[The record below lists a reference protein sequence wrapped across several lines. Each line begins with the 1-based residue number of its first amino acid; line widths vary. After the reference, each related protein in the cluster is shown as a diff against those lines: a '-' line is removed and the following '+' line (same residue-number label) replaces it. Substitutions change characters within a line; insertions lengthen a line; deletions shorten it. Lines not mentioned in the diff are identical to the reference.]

1 MRHSGAELIRTA
13 VRVEGVVQGVGFRPF
28 VYTLATGLGLTGHV
42 GNDLDGVFV
51 EVEGPAA
58 AVGEFLTR
66 LERDAPPLARIERV
80 TTTVIAPRRS
90 ASFAIAASRG
100 EPARRR
106 RTLVSAD
113 TATCADCL
121 RELSDPADR
130 RFGYPFINC
139 TNCGPR
145 FTIVRDVPYDRPL
158 TTMAPF
164 AMCEPCAAEYHDPA
178 DRRFH
183 AQPTCCPACGP
194 RLALRDPAG
203 NILAGDPLAQSAKL
217 LSQGLVLA
225 VKGLGGYHLAAD
237 AACQEAVARLRARKH
252 REDKPFAVMAADLAA
267 ARRLAE
273 VDAAAA
279 DLLTSPARPIV
290 LLPRRPEAP
299 VATATAPGNRQLGIM
314 LPYTPLHHMLLA
326 ALAATGTQSMV
337 LTSGNVSDEPIVYRD
352 EEVLERLAGIA
363 DAFLTHDR
371 AIHIR
376 TDDSVARAFRGRS
389 ALLRRSRG
397 YVPEPV
403 TVASGFPRPVLA
415 CGAELKNTFALA
427 RGRHVFVSHHIGDLE
442 NAETLRSFTAGI
454 EHFRRLFDVDPQVV
468 AHDLHP
474 EYLSTKYAVEL
485 AETSPVALQPVQ
497 HHHAHIASCLADNGE
512 DGPVIGVAFD
522 GTGYGTDGTI
532 WGGEFLA
539 ADLAT
544 FERGG
549 HLAPVPMP
557 GGAAAIRQPWRMAAA
572 YLKGQ
577 DDLDV
582 ARRNQ
587 ASWPAI
593 VSMARRGVNSP
604 PTSSAG
610 RLFDAAAAILGVRD
624 AINYE
629 GQAAVELEQLADPAE
644 AGAYPAGLE
653 AGHPFQARGADLL
666 QGVIDDLTSGVPAP
680 VIAARFHHGV
690 AALIEAGCLAMR
702 DRYGL
707 AAVALSGG
715 VFQNLLLLHATVSRL
730 QARGFRVLLHSR
742 VPCNDGGI
750 SLGQAV
756 VAAVLARGDDASR
769 GDDPPR
775 PPRSWGDS
783 IPPRP
788 PWGDESPQTARP
800 QTSSVPKPPRPQ
812 TPSG

>member
-1 MRHSGAELIRTA
+1 MGEAGPPVTQLVRTA
-13 VRVEGVVQGVGFRPF
+13 IRVEGVVQGVGFRPF
-28 VYTLATGLGLTGHV
+28 VYTLATGLGLTGLV
-42 GNDLDGVFV
+42 GNDLDGVFA

-58 AVGEFLTR
+58 TVSDFLLR

-80 TTTVIAPRRS
+80 TTRALPPQRS
-90 ASFAIAASRG
+90 ASFAIAASEAPG
-100 EPARRR
+100 SGPR

-158 TTMAPF
+158 TTMATF
-164 AMCEPCAAEYHDPA
+164 AMCERCAAEYHDPA

-194 RLALRDPAG
+194 RLALHPAAASAPAASGPAG
-203 NILAGDPLAQSAKL
+203 GDPLAAAAEL
-217 LSQGLVLA
+217 LRQGRILA

-237 AACQEAVARLRARKH
+237 AACEQAVARLRARKH

-273 VDAAAA
+273 VDPAAAG
-279 DLLTSPARPIV
+279 LLTSPARPIV
-290 LLPRRPEAP
+290 LLPRRMGAEPGAD
-299 VATATAPGNRQLGIM
+299 VAAATAPGNRQLGIM
-314 LPYTPLHHMLLA
+314 LPYTPLHHLLLA
-326 ALAATGTQSMV
+326 AVARPMV

-352 EEVLERLAGIA
+352 DEARDRLGGIA

-371 AIHIR
+371 AIHVR
-376 TDDSVARAFRGRS
+376 TDDSVARAFRGRPM
-389 ALLRRSRG
+389 LLRRSRG
-397 YVPEPV
+397 YVPEPLL
-403 TVASGFPRPVLA
+403 VASGFPRPVLA
-415 CGAELKNTFALA
+415 CGAELKNTFCLA
-427 RGRHVFVSHHIGDLE
+427 QGRHAFVSHHIGDLE
-442 NAETLRSFTAGI
+442 NAETLRSFTEGI
-454 EHFRRLFDVDPQVV
+454 EHFRRLFDIDPRVV

-485 AETSPVALQPVQ
+485 DGVELQGVQ

-522 GTGYGTDGTI
+522 GTGYGPDGTI

-539 ADLAT
+539 AGLAT

-572 YLKGQ
+572 YLDSAAPEQ
-577 DDLDV
+577 LDV
-582 ARRNQ
+582 ARRHQ
-587 ASWPAI
+587 DRWAA
-593 VSMARRGVNSP
+593 VTAMARRGVNAP
-604 PTSSAG
+604 LTSSAG
-610 RLFDAAAAILGVRD
+610 RLFDAAAALLGVRD

-629 GQAAVELEQLADPAE
+629 GQAAVELEQLADQGE
-644 AGAYPAGLE
+644 AGAYPAGVE
-653 AGHPFQARGADLL
+653 AGHPFRVRGADLL
-666 QGVIDDLTSGVPAP
+666 HGVLEDLTDRVPAP

-690 AALIEAGCLAMR
+690 AALIEAGCAAMR
-702 DRYGL
+702 DRYDLGT
-707 AAVALSGG
+707 VALSGG
-715 VFQNLLLLHATVSRL
+715 VFQNLLLLDATVSRL
-730 QARGFRVLLHSR
+730 EARGFRVLLHAR

-756 VAAVLARGDDASR
+756 VAAARDR
-769 GDDPPR
+769 LC
-775 PPRSWGDS
+775 
-783 IPPRP
+783 
-788 PWGDESPQTARP
+788 
-800 QTSSVPKPPRPQ
+800 
-812 TPSG
+812 

>member
-1 MRHSGAELIRTA
+1 VTGLIRTA

-28 VYTLATGLGLTGHV
+28 VYTLATGLSLVGLV

-51 EVEGPAA
+51 EVEGPVA
-58 AVGEFLTR
+58 AVSEFLLR

-80 TTTVIAPRRS
+80 TTRAVAPRRS
-90 ASFAIAASRG
+90 ASFAIAAS
-100 EPARRR
+100 EPAGAAGPISGSAGRRQA
-106 RTLVSAD
+106 LVSAD

-121 RELSDPADR
+121 RELIDPADR

-158 TTMAPF
+158 TTMAAF
-164 AMCEPCAAEYHDPA
+164 AMCEPCAAEYQDPA

-194 RLALRDPAG
+194 RLALRDSAG
-203 NILAGDPLAQSAKL
+203 NVGDGEPLAAAAEL
-217 LSQGLVLA
+217 LRQGQVLA

-237 AACQEAVARLRARKH
+237 ATCEEAVARLRARKH
-252 REDKPFAVMAADLAA
+252 REDKPFAVMVADLAA

-273 VDAAAA
+273 VGTAAA

-290 LLPRRPEAP
+290 LLPRRMGAEPEA
-299 VATATAPGNRQLGIM
+299 AIAAATAPGNRQLGIM
-314 LPYTPLHHMLLA
+314 LPYTPLHHLLLA
-326 ALAATGTQSMV
+326 ALGEAGEAGSRPMV

-352 EEVLERLAGIA
+352 EEALARLAGIA
-363 DAFLTHDR
+363 DAFVVHDR

-376 TDDSVARAFRGRS
+376 TDDSVARTFRGRPM
-389 ALLRRSRG
+389 LLRRSRG

-415 CGAELKNTFALA
+415 CGAELKNTFGLA

-442 NAETLRSFTAGI
+442 NAETLRSFTEGI

-485 AETSPVALQPVQ
+485 AETSPVSLQGVQ
-497 HHHAHIASCLADNGE
+497 HHHAHIASCLAEAGA

-549 HLAPVPMP
+549 HLVPVPMP

-572 YLKGQ
+572 YLAADPQAQ
-577 DDLDV
+577 DNLDV
-582 ARRNQ
+582 VRRNQ
-587 ASWPAI
+587 ANWPAI
-593 VSMARRGVNSP
+593 LSMARRGVNSP
-604 PTSSAG
+604 LTSSAG

-629 GQAAVELEQLADPAE
+629 GQAAVELEQLADPTE
-644 AGAYPAGLE
+644 TGAYPAGLE
-653 AGHPFQARGADLL
+653 AGHPFGVRGTDLL
-666 QGVIDDLTSGVPAP
+666 HGIIDDLTSQVPAP

-690 AALIEAGCLAMR
+690 AALIEAGCVAMR

-707 AAVALSGG
+707 GTVALSGG
-715 VFQNLLLLHATVSRL
+715 VFQNSLLLRGTVSRL
-730 QARGFRVLLHSR
+730 EARGFLVLVHSR

-756 VAAVLARGDDASR
+756 VAAARER
-769 GDDPPR
+769 R
-775 PPRSWGDS
+775 C
-783 IPPRP
+783 
-788 PWGDESPQTARP
+788 
-800 QTSSVPKPPRPQ
+800 
-812 TPSG
+812 